1 MCNEDENIWL
11 TQMMMAVLYDVEGRT
26 VNEHIRKI
34 YDNQELTEEATI
46 RNFRIVQTEGGRQV
60 SRELTF
66 Y

>member
-11 TQMMMAVLYDVEGRT
+11 TQMMMAVLYDVEVRT

>member
-1 MCNEDENIWL
+1 MCYEDETIWL
-11 TQMMMAVLYDVEGRT
+11 TQKMMAVLYDVEVRT
-26 VNEHIRKI
+26 VNEQIRKI
-34 YDNQELTEEATI
+34 YDDHELTEEETI

>member
-1 MCNEDENIWL
+1 MCNEGENIWL
-11 TQMMMAVLYDVEGRT
+11 TQMMMAVLYDVEVRT